1 MWLQKSEL
9 RCWAMVVGCDGKKI
23 IDKLNNLDDVKE
35 VIEICGPYNIAVL
48 INGKSPENIYQGLKR
63 VGNISEV
70 MSVTSY
76 LSVKQH
82 TKNNQQS
89 NVCVLIDTASQD
101 IEYVWEALCQMD
113 EAQKVDI
120 VLGAFDIVMTA
131 NVPRDQLGP
140 FLDGIR
146 GITGVIRVIPMPK
159 L

>member
-9 RCWAMVVGCDGKKI
+9 RCWAMVVECNNKKV
-23 IDKLNNLDDVKE
+23 IDKINNLDDVDE
-35 VIEICGPYNIAVL
+35 VIEICGSYDIAML
-48 INGKSPENIYQGLKR
+48 INGKSPEKIYQGLKMI
-63 VGNISEV
+63 GNISEV

-76 LSVKQH
+76 LSVRQC
-82 TKNNQQS
+82 TKNLQQP
-89 NVCVLIDTASQD
+89 NVCILIDTASQD
-101 IEYVWEALCQMD
+101 IEYVWETLCQMD
-113 EAQKVDI
+113 EAQKIDI